1 MTDTLRERL
10 QIRHAAAM
18 AAYAEDSVEAKF
30 WCREC
35 DGHRVRTPGAAC
47 PCCEDR
53 A

>member
-1 MTDTLRERL
+1 MTDTLRDRL

-18 AAYAEDSVEAKF
+18 AAHAEDSVEAKWF
-30 WCREC
+30 CRTWQA
-35 DGHRVRTPGAAC
+35 HRVRTPGAAC